1 MSGECAVSAC
11 PDFETDV
18 TLDEAHEIL
27 TPFFDSVRA
36 LYVAEFPLVVKV
48 EFYVARDAH
57 DTPRHFAGCSETG
70 KKIVAAPEM
79 VELPHPFVQGI
90 LAHEL
95 GHAVDFLY
103 PGEFVLGP
111 GGVVRR
117 VRADVSEG
125 QWTRWFKAWEARDYD
140 VVEQTADKLAERVW
154 GAPIGY
160 AGPCKLQNFRTG
172 EARPQ
177 GLR

>member
-1 MSGECAVSAC
+1 MSAC
-11 PDFETDV
+11 PDLETDV
-18 TLDEAHEIL
+18 TLDEAHGIL
-27 TPFFDSVRA
+27 QPFFESVRD
-36 LYVAEFPLVVKV
+36 LYVEEFPLVEHV
-48 EFYVARDAH
+48 ELYVARDAH

-79 VELPHPFVQGI
+79 VELPHPFVLGI

-95 GHAVDFLY
+95 GHSVDFLY
-103 PGEFVLGP
+103 PGEFALGR
-111 GGVVRR
+111 GGVIRR
-117 VRADVSEG
+117 ERAAVTDG
-125 QWTRWFKAWEARDYD
+125 QWTRWFKAWEERDPD
-140 VVEQTADKLAERVW
+140 VVEQTADQIAERVW
-154 GAPIGY
+154 GLPIGY

>member
-1 MSGECAVSAC
+1 VSAC
-11 PDFETDV
+11 PKLDTDV
-18 TLDEAHEIL
+18 TLDEAHGIL
-27 TPFFDSVRA
+27 LPFFDSVRKE
-36 LYVAEFPLVVKV
+36 YVEEFPLVRKV
-48 EFYVARDAH
+48 ELYVARDAH

-70 KKIVAAPEM
+70 KKIVVAPEM
-79 VELPHPFVQGI
+79 VELPYPFVLGI

-103 PGEFVLGP
+103 PGEFVLGRE
-111 GGVVRR
+111 GVIRR
-117 VRADVSEG
+117 ERAAVTDG
-125 QWTRWFKAWEARDYD
+125 QWTRWFKAWERRDDD
-140 VVEQTADKLAERVW
+140 VVEQTADQIAERVW
-154 GAPIGY
+154 GMPIGY